1 MYRGDTIR
9 ANRVGISKI
18 SNVKRNVHVGFDEA
32 SGEFTNL
39 PKQWQDILIGS
50 KLTKEDMQ
58 KDPQAVLDVLNYY
71 AGNNDET
78 QTPEKVEKHKISPP
92 TPHRPKLP
100 QKSQYPMKEV
110 IFIKPVP
117 PINDI
122 PSSRKNVDSRIS
134 ENDELPSP
142 SIVADRRVSI
152 LRDDE
157 VLDVLKEIC
166 SRDDPNKFYA
176 QMKRIGQ
183 GASGSVYV
191 ARSEATGKRV
201 AIKKI
206 DLKEQPKKNLSVNEI
221 ITMKACRHENIINM
235 FETYLVNQILWIVM
249 EYMDAGSLTDLI
261 DSQSQLTEPE
271 ISTIC
276 FETLKG
282 LEYLHIIFNKADF
295 GFCAQLSA
303 EKAKRQTLVGT
314 PYWMSPEVVRQQKYG
329 AKVDIWS
336 LGIMAIEMLEG
347 EPPYLDEEPLKALY
361 MIASNGKPKLR
372 DSSRPSELFR
382 SFLDA
387 CLTVD
392 VSKRPNATELLAHPF
407 LKLSA
412 PKSSIKNLIQRKNII

>member
-1 MYRGDTIR
+1 
-9 ANRVGISKI
+9 
-18 SNVKRNVHVGFDEA
+18 
-32 SGEFTNL
+32 
-39 PKQWQDILIGS
+39 
-50 KLTKEDMQ
+50 
-58 KDPQAVLDVLNYY
+58 
-71 AGNNDET
+71 
-78 QTPEKVEKHKISPP
+78 
-92 TPHRPKLP
+92 
-100 QKSQYPMKEV
+100 
-110 IFIKPVP
+110 
-117 PINDI
+117 
-122 PSSRKNVDSRIS
+122 
-134 ENDELPSP
+134 
-142 SIVADRRVSI
+142 
-152 LRDDE
+152 
-157 VLDVLKEIC
+157 
-166 SRDDPNKFYA
+166 
-176 QMKRIGQ
+176 MKRIGQ

-282 LEYLHIIFNKADF
+282 LEYLHSRNIIHRDIKSDNILLDQDGNIKLTDF